1 MSMAEGMGKAVEVI
15 WSLTPFRSDEF
26 VEQWIPYAALAINYG
41 AKGYLL
47 VRQADDELI
56 VKQYAF
62 FDKKSDW
69 DRYWNSEALQQGR
82 AKLMGRYVVPLLY
95 TWQEVHAHGHVTDA
109 SDESAVA
116 ASADA

>member
-1 MSMAEGMGKAVEVI
+1 MSEVSGKAVEII

-26 VEQWIPYAALAINYG
+26 VEQWAPYAALAINFG

-62 FDKKSDW
+62 FEKKADW
-69 DRYWNSEALQQGR
+69 DRYWNSEQLQEGR
-82 AKLMGRYVVPLLY
+82 AKLLGHYVVPLLY
-95 TWQEVHAHGHVTDA
+95 TWQEVHAHGHVTDSSKEA
-109 SDESAVA
+109 AVA

>member
-1 MSMAEGMGKAVEVI
+1 MSEVQGKAVEII

-26 VEQWIPYAALAINYG
+26 VNLWRPYAELAINYG

-47 VRQADDELI
+47 LRQADDELV

-62 FDKKSDW
+62 FEHKADW
-69 DRYWNSEALQQGR
+69 DRYWNSEALRQGR
-82 AKLMGRYVVPLLY
+82 AKILGMHTVPLLY
-95 TWQEVHAHGHVTDA
+95 TWQEIHSHGHVTDA
-109 SDESAVA
+109 GSESAVA